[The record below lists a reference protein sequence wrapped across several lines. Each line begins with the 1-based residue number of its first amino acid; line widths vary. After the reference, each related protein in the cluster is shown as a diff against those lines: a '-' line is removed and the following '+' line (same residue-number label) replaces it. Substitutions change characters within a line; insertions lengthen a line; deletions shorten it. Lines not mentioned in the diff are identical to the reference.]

1 MYDSVIIGAGPAGL
15 TAAIYLLRAGKST
28 LILERDAFGGQ
39 MATSPKI
46 ENYPGSESVRG
57 DELADKMVSS
67 VLSLGA
73 DIEVEEALLIEKS
86 GDGFCVKTVK
96 GEYPCRTV
104 IIATGARHRRLGLPG
119 EQELIG
125 EGVSFCAVCDGA
137 FYKNS
142 DVVVVGG
149 GNSAKQA
156 EDTCCD
162 SFEKRKSNTTS
173 NTMADASSFSSIDCK
188 AQNCMYNEGCQCH
201 AGKISVEGGGA
212 CRCQETAC
220 ATFQKEC

>member
-1 MYDSVIIGAGPAGL
+1 MMP
-15 TAAIYLLRAGKST
+15 
-28 LILERDAFGGQ
+28 
-39 MATSPKI
+39 
-46 ENYPGSESVRG
+46 
-57 DELADKMVSS
+57 ELKCTVQTCTHNVDYYC
-67 VLSLGA
+67 SL
-73 DIEVEEALLIEKS
+73 DHI
-86 GDGFCVKTVK
+86 TV
-96 GEYPCRTV
+96 
-104 IIATGARHRRLGLPG
+104 
-119 EQELIG
+119 
-125 EGVSFCAVCDGA
+125 
-137 FYKNS
+137 
-142 DVVVVGG
+142 G
-149 GNSAKQA
+149 GNSAQQA

>member
-1 MYDSVIIGAGPAGL
+1 MMP
-15 TAAIYLLRAGKST
+15 
-28 LILERDAFGGQ
+28 
-39 MATSPKI
+39 
-46 ENYPGSESVRG
+46 
-57 DELADKMVSS
+57 ELKCTVQTCTHNVDYYC
-67 VLSLGA
+67 SL
-73 DIEVEEALLIEKS
+73 DHI
-86 GDGFCVKTVK
+86 TV
-96 GEYPCRTV
+96 
-104 IIATGARHRRLGLPG
+104 
-119 EQELIG
+119 
-125 EGVSFCAVCDGA
+125 
-137 FYKNS
+137 
-142 DVVVVGG
+142 G

-212 CRCQETAC
+212 CRSQETAC